1 MTQNSRPTPV
11 TPARDGK
18 NMADDM
24 EKLLSV
30 VAEVVDELHP
40 GQGLGQAVGLDVSL
54 DSHLGLD
61 SLSRVELVNRL
72 ERSFDIS
79 LPEAV
84 IQRAET
90 PRDLWRELSTSSPP
104 GAKKNMP
111 DDVELKTGSTATPEH
126 AETLNEVLE
135 WHAQTHPDDT
145 HIRLIQPDDENETIS
160 FRVLYNE
167 ALLVASGLID
177 QNLAPGECVLLML
190 PTGRDYFVSF
200 FGVLLAG
207 GVPVPVYP
215 PGRPQQMEEHLLRH
229 AKIAE
234 RAQAG
239 IMITVAEALPFAKL
253 MSVQSM
259 TLRSVVTREQLAA
272 ATIYTPL
279 PQASPT
285 DTAFLQFTSGSTG
298 DPKGVILSHANLLA
312 NIRAMGRQLQASP
325 DDVFVSW
332 LPLYHD
338 MGLIGAWLGSL
349 TYGIPLVIMSP
360 LTFLARPQRW
370 LQTIS
375 EYSGTISGAPNFA
388 YEMCVNRLR
397 DEDLE
402 DVDLSSWRVA
412 FNGAEAVSPATMER
426 FCDRFA
432 TYGFKRESLMAV
444 YGLAENSV
452 GLAFP
457 PLGRGPKADSVNRE
471 KLALSGEAIP
481 VEADHAGATIVPA
494 CGLPL
499 PGHEIRVVDDTGH
512 ELGDRRQGRIQFRGP
527 SATSGYYR
535 NDDATRALFD
545 GDWQNTGDLGYLS
558 EGEIYIT
565 GREKDLIIR
574 AGRNI
579 YPTELEEAIGAIDG
593 IQAGNV
599 AVFGNSDR
607 SSGAERLIVMAE
619 SRRRGDNQQADI
631 KRKIIGMV
639 TDLAGAAPDEI
650 LLVPPRS
657 VPKTSSGKIRRQ
669 SAKALYETGQAGKS
683 SVSVNLQIFRV
694 ALMSILPSVRRGIRT
709 TGSWLYAIYAWL
721 MLIVAAV
728 PAWILVAITP
738 LASLRWSIVRG
749 ILKLLTS
756 LCGIR
761 ISVEGQE
768 NIPRDQAF
776 LYAVNHASYIDGPVL
791 LSALPGRFSFVAK
804 GELKNSFIARL
815 FLSRLGTHFVD
826 RFETDK
832 SLDDARALTAAIKNG
847 QRLVYFPEGTFTRM
861 SGLLP
866 FHMGAFTTAVKAG
879 IVVVPVVLR
888 GTRSILRDDSGFPRP
903 GRVRILILPPQS
915 PAEHKVDENWTGA
928 IELRDRVRSMMLAHN
943 GEPDLAHERVS
954 AALTEMKAND

>member
-1 MTQNSRPTPV
+1 MAATP
-11 TPARDGK
+11 
-18 NMADDM
+18 
-24 EKLLSV
+24 EKLLSL

-54 DSHLGLD
+54 DGGLGLD
-61 SLSRVELVNRL
+61 SLSRVELIHRL
-72 ERSFDIS
+72 ERACGVS
-79 LPEAV
+79 LPEVV

-90 PRDLWRELSTSSPP
+90 PRDLWRELSALSAP
-104 GAKKNMP
+104 GTNEKLP
-111 DDVELKTGSTATPEH
+111 DNIELKTSAAATTEH

-145 HIRLIQPDDENETIS
+145 HIRLIQPDDENETLS
-160 FRVLYNE
+160 FRDLYEE
-167 ALLVASGLID
+167 ALSLTGGLISHD
-177 QNLAPGECVLLML
+177 LAPGECVLLML
-190 PTGRDYFVSF
+190 PTSRDYFVSF

-215 PGRPQQMEEHLLRH
+215 PGRPQQLEEHLIRH

-234 RAQAG
+234 RARAG

-253 MSVQSM
+253 MSAQSI
-259 TLRSVVTREQLAA
+259 TLRAVVTCEQLAA
-272 ATIYTPL
+272 GQFTPPL
-279 PQASPT
+279 PIVSPT
-285 DTAFLQFTSGSTG
+285 DTVFLQFTSGSTG

-312 NIRAMGRQLQASP
+312 NIRAMGRQLQAGP

-375 EYSGTISGAPNFA
+375 EYNGTISGAPNFA

-402 DVDLSSWRVA
+402 GIDLSSWRVA

-426 FCDRFA
+426 FCERFEEN
-432 TYGFKRESLMAV
+432 GFKRESMMAV

-457 PLGRGPKADSVNRE
+457 PLGRGPKIDTVNRE
-471 KLALSGEAIP
+471 RLALSGEAIP
-481 VEADHAGATIVPA
+481 VDADHQGAITVPA

-499 PGHEIRVVDDTGH
+499 PGHEIRVVDEAGH

-527 SATSGYYR
+527 SATSGYFR
-535 NDDATRALFD
+535 NDEATRALFD
-545 GDWQNTGDLGYLS
+545 GDWRNSGDLGYLS
-558 EGEIYIT
+558 EGDIYIT

-579 YPTELEEAIGAIDG
+579 YPTELEEAVGSVDG

-599 AVFGNSDR
+599 AVFSSPDR
-607 SSGAERLIVMAE
+607 DSGVERLIILAE
-619 SRRRGDNQQADI
+619 SRRRGDEQQAEI
-631 KRKIIGMV
+631 KQKIIGIV
-639 TDLAGAAPDEI
+639 TVLTGAAPDEI
-650 LLVPPRS
+650 VLAPPRS

-669 SAKALYETGQAGKS
+669 SAKALYETGQAGQSGAGVK
-683 SVSVNLQIFRV
+683 LQIFRL
-694 ALMSILPSVRRGIRT
+694 ALMSIMPSLRRSIRIA
-709 TGSWLYAIYAWL
+709 GSWLYAAYAWL
-721 MLIVAAV
+721 MLILAAV
-728 PAWILVAITP
+728 PTWILVALAP
-738 LASLRWSIVRG
+738 LASVRWGIVRG
-749 ILKLLTS
+749 VLKVLGG
-756 LCGIR
+756 LCGIQ

-768 NIPRDQAF
+768 NIPRDRPF
-776 LYAVNHASYIDGPVL
+776 LYAVNHASYVDGPVL

-804 GELKNSFIARL
+804 GELKGSFIARI
-815 FLSRLGTHFVD
+815 FLSRLGTLFVE

-832 SLDDARALTAAIKNG
+832 SLDDARALSDAIKNG
-847 QRLVYFPEGTFTRM
+847 ARLVYFPEGTFTRM

-866 FHMGAFTTAVKAG
+866 FHMGAFTTAVENG
-879 IVVVPVVLR
+879 IDIVPVVIR
-888 GTRSILRDDSGFPRP
+888 GSRAILRDDSGFPRP
-903 GRVRILILPPQS
+903 GGIWIKILLAES
-915 PAEHKVDENWTGA
+915 PASRKSGENWASA
-928 IELRDRVRSMMLAHN
+928 IELRDRVRSIMLAHN
-943 GEPDLAHERVS
+943 GEPDLAHERVF
-954 AALTEMKAND
+954 AALARETPDD

>member
-1 MTQNSRPTPV
+1 M
-11 TPARDGK
+11 TPAPDGE
-18 NMADDM
+18 NNAADG
-24 EKLLSV
+24 EKLLSLI
-30 VAEVVDELHP
+30 AEVVDELHP
-40 GQGLGQAVGLDVSL
+40 GQGLGQTVELDVSL
-54 DSHLGLD
+54 DSSLGLD
-61 SLSRVELVNRL
+61 SLSRVELIHRL
-72 ERSFDIS
+72 ERAFDVS

-90 PRDLWRELSTSSPP
+90 PRDLWRELSASSAP
-104 GAKKNMP
+104 GAKQQIP
-111 DDVELKTGSTATPEH
+111 DEVELKTSATATRDQ
-126 AETLNEVLE
+126 AVTLNEVLE
-135 WHAQTHPDDT
+135 WHARTHPDDT
-145 HIRLIQPDDENETIS
+145 HIRLIQPDDENETLS
-160 FRVLYNE
+160 FRDLYEE
-167 ALLVASGLID
+167 ALSLAGGLISHD
-177 QNLAPGECVLLML
+177 LSPGECVLLML

-215 PGRPQQMEEHLLRH
+215 PGRPQQMEEHLIRH

-253 MSVQSM
+253 MSMHSI
-259 TLRSVVTREQLAA
+259 TLRAVVTCEQLSASQ
-272 ATIYTPL
+272 INTPL
-279 PQASPT
+279 PIVSPT

-312 NIRAMGRQLQASP
+312 NIRAMGRQLQAGP

-375 EYSGTISGAPNFA
+375 EYGGTISGAPNFA

-402 DVDLSSWRVA
+402 GIDLSSWRVA

-426 FCDRFA
+426 FCDRFSR
-432 TYGFKRESLMAV
+432 YGFKRESMMAV

-457 PLGRGPKADSVNRE
+457 PLGRGPKVDTVHRE
-471 KLALSGEAIP
+471 KLAQSGEAVPI
-481 VEADHAGATIVPA
+481 EADNSDAISIPA

-499 PGHEIRVVDDTGH
+499 PGHEIRVVDETGH

-527 SATSGYYR
+527 SATSGYFR
-535 NDDATRALFD
+535 NDDATRVLFD
-545 GDWQNTGDLGYLS
+545 GDWRISGDLGYLS
-558 EGEIYIT
+558 EGDIYIT

-574 AGRNI
+574 AGRNV
-579 YPTELEEAIGAIDG
+579 YPTELEEAVGTIDG

-599 AVFGNSDR
+599 AVFGSPDP

-619 SRRRGDNQQADI
+619 SRRRGEEQQAEI
-631 KRKIIGMV
+631 KQKIIGIV

-650 LLVPPRS
+650 VLVPPRS

-669 SAKALYETGQAGKS
+669 SAKVLYETGQAGKS
-683 SVSVNLQIFRV
+683 GASVKTQIFRL
-694 ALMSILPSVRRGIRT
+694 AIMSIMPSLRQSART
-709 TGSWLYAIYAWL
+709 VGSWLYVIYVWL
-721 MLIVAAV
+721 MLILAAV
-728 PAWILVAITP
+728 PAWVLVALAP
-738 LASLRWSIVRG
+738 LASLRWGIVRV
-749 ILKLLTS
+749 ILKVLGG

-761 ISVEGQE
+761 VSVEGRE
-768 NIPRDQAF
+768 NIPRDRPF
-776 LYAVNHASYIDGPVL
+776 LNAVNHASYIDGPVL
-791 LSALPGRFSFVAK
+791 LSALPGQFSFVAK
-804 GELKNSFIARL
+804 GELKGSFIARI
-815 FLSRLGTHFVD
+815 FLSRLGTLFVE

-832 SLDDARALTAAIKNG
+832 SLDDARALSDAIKNG
-847 QRLVYFPEGTFTRM
+847 ARLVYFPEGTFTRM

-866 FHMGAFTTAVKAG
+866 FHMGAFTTAVENG
-879 IVVVPVVLR
+879 IEIVPVVIR
-888 GTRSILRDDSGFPRP
+888 GSRAILRDDSGFPRP
-903 GRVRILILPPQS
+903 GKVRVIILPPEA
-915 PAEHKVDENWTGA
+915 PAKQQNGESWASA
-928 IELRDRVRSMMLAHN
+928 IELRDRIRSIMLAHN
-943 GEPDLAHERVS
+943 GEPDLAHERVFP
-954 AALTEMKAND
+954 ALAEEKADD